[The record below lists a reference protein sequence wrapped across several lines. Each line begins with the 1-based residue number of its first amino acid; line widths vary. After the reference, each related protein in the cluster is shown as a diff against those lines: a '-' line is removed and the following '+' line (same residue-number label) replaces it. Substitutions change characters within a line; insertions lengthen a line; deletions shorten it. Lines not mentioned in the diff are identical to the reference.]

1 MQDYDRQPEHYDH
14 HDPPVPTDERK
25 EAGEFHATTSAG
37 KNTGKKVEFAPKQ
50 LPKQADSEHPKKD
63 SSKMLDDLEAEIKKL
78 EKKVGPAKEVPASIA
93 QVDNYQVP
101 FEAKVNSLQSELREL
116 KQNIHI

>member
-1 MQDYDRQPEHYDH
+1 M
-14 HDPPVPTDERK
+14 PTDERQ
-25 EAGEFHATTSAG
+25 EAGEFHTATSTG
-37 KNTGKKVEFAPKQ
+37 KNTAKETDAKKVDFAPKQ
-50 LPKQADSEHPKKD
+50 LPKQVDSEHKKKD